1 MKDYLKFY
9 INGEWVDPI
18 GSKVLEIENPT
29 TQESFAKISL
39 GSAADVDKAVQAAQ
53 TAFQS
58 FSQTDITYR
67 VNLLDKICAGL
78 QTRTEE
84 IALAI
89 TSEMGAPS
97 WLSNAAQVPAA
108 IGHFMTMSQILKDYK
123 FESKQGQTT
132 VRKEPIGVCGFITPW
147 NWPLNQIACKVAP
160 AIAAGCTII
169 LKPSEISPI
178 NAMLFAE
185 VLHEAGVPKGVFN
198 LVNGDGATVG
208 SAISSHPGVDMVS
221 FTGSTGAGVAVA
233 QAAAPTVKRV
243 HQELGGKSPN
253 IVLPSADLQSA
264 VSGSVITMMMN
275 SGQSCNAPSRMLVHK
290 DQYEQAVAI
299 AKATAQGIK
308 VENPITA
315 EPGSLGPI
323 SNGRQYQ
330 KIQDLIQKGVSEG
343 AVIETGGL
351 GHPEGLD
358 KGYFARPTIFSNVNN
373 DMTIAREEI
382 FGPVMVMIPFENL
395 DHAIEIANDTIY
407 GLAAYIQGSL
417 EEAKSVATKIRAGQV
432 VINGAEL
439 DFSAPFGGFKQSGNG
454 REWGAHGFEDF
465 LEIKAVIE
473 PAQQ

>member
-1 MKDYLKFY
+1 
-9 INGEWVDPI
+9 
-18 GSKVLEIENPT
+18 
-29 TQESFAKISL
+29 
-39 GSAADVDKAVQAAQ
+39 
-53 TAFQS
+53 
-58 FSQTDITYR
+58 
-67 VNLLDKICAGL
+67 
-78 QTRTEE
+78 
-84 IALAI
+84 
-89 TSEMGAPS
+89 
-97 WLSNAAQVPAA
+97 
-108 IGHFMTMSQILKDYK
+108 
-123 FESKQGQTT
+123 
-132 VRKEPIGVCGFITPW
+132 
-147 NWPLNQIACKVAP
+147 
-160 AIAAGCTII
+160 
-169 LKPSEISPI
+169 
-178 NAMLFAE
+178 
-185 VLHEAGVPKGVFN
+185 
-198 LVNGDGATVG
+198 
-208 SAISSHPGVDMVS
+208 
-221 FTGSTGAGVAVA
+221 
-233 QAAAPTVKRV
+233 
-243 HQELGGKSPN
+243 
-253 IVLPSADLQSA
+253 
-264 VSGSVITMMMN
+264 
-275 SGQSCNAPSRMLVHK
+275 MLVHK

-382 FGPVMVMIPFENL
+382 FGPVMVMIPYENL

-473 PAQQ
+473 PVEQ